1 MIYSLRGVPVRVDPF
16 FVVLEAAGVGYG
28 ARIAGNVYEAIVAGG
43 YDTAK
48 KEFALV
54 IRSVYSED
62 NAQLFGFLS
71 EEEAALFDFIRS
83 LNGFGPQA
91 AMGLISTIGG
101 EALLAALLAQ
111 DVAALVKVPGVGK
124 TKAEKLCFEA
134 NAKKARLEKLTQV
147 RAGGKAPVATAD
159 DLIVQ
164 ALTSLGYATKEI
176 QSASER
182 LKKVTDKPAAVT
194 RENLQEWIRLYLKNL

>member
-1 MIYSLRGVPVRVDPF
+1 MIFSLRGIPVRVDPF

-43 YDTAK
+43 YDTGK
-48 KEFALV
+48 KEFTLV

-101 EALLAALLAQ
+101 EALLTALLAQ

-124 TKAEKLCFEA
+124 TRAEKLCFEA
-134 NAKKARLEKLTQV
+134 NAKKSRLEKLKQTK
-147 RAGGKAPVATAD
+147 GGNKTPVAAAD
-159 DLIVQ
+159 ELIVQ
-164 ALTSLGYATKEI
+164 ALTSLGYAAKEI
-176 QSASER
+176 QAASER
-182 LKKVTDKPAAVT
+182 LKKAPDKPASVT